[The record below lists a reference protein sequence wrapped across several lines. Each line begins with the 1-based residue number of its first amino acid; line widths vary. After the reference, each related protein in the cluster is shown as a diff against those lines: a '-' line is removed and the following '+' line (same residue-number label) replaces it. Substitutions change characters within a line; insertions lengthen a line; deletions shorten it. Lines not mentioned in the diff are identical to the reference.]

1 MAITTDV
8 VGDMEALAEEETQF
22 DDERQCG
29 RWARTEIATSC
40 GGFKD
45 TYGGGC
51 KELKRRQGMRRCL
64 VVTGDLKLATQY
76 KK

>member
-29 RWARTEIATSC
+29 R
-40 GGFKD
+40 
-45 TYGGGC
+45 
-51 KELKRRQGMRRCL
+51 
-64 VVTGDLKLATQY
+64 
-76 KK
+76 